1 MRNLSAP
8 LCLTIV
14 VLFGSV
20 GCSNNLQKG
29 VSAYI
34 SGDYATA
41 LREWKPLAEQ
51 GNADAQYSLGLMYAN
66 GHGDLKDY
74 KTAVKWWKLAA
85 KQGYVDAQNN
95 LGVMYANG
103 YGVPKDY
110 KTAVKWYRL
119 AAKQG
124 MIIAQNNLGF
134 MYANGHGVPK
144 DYKTAVKWYRLA
156 AKQGL
161 ANAQNNL
168 GFMYDKGKGVL
179 QNNKTA
185 LKWYRLAAKQGLA
198 LAQTNYTD
206 ALKKQN
212 VRKMRGERER
222 LRETCSGFGFKD
234 GSKEMSKCM
243 FDLYKLEKSQSQ
255 TRTVIQNNTD
265 AASARLKEQRRQRQ
279 LEGSLE
285 LMRRG
290 FDMMSPSR
298 NTTTQPTFPSPP
310 KRYNCYS
317 TGRGD
322 GIFTQCK

>member
-1 MRNLSAP
+1 MKNLTAAI
-8 LCLTIV
+8 CLTIV

-29 VSAYI
+29 LSAYNR
-34 SGDYATA
+34 GDYATA
-41 LREWKPLAEQ
+41 LREWEPLAKQ
-51 GNADAQYSLGLMYAN
+51 GNAGAQYNLGLMYRM
-66 GHGDLKDY
+66 G
-74 KTAVKWWKLAA
+74 T
-85 KQGYVDAQNN
+85 
-95 LGVMYANG
+95 GVI
-103 YGVPKDY
+103 
-110 KTAVKWYRL
+110 
-119 AAKQG
+119 Q
-124 MIIAQNNLGF
+124 
-134 MYANGHGVPK
+134 

-161 ANAQNNL
+161 ALAQYNLGWMYYKGRGVPQNNKTAVKWYRLAAKQGLTLAQYNLGWMYYKGRGVPQNNKTALKWYRLAAKQGYTLAQN
-168 GFMYDKGKGVL
+168 GIGWMYANGTGVP
-179 QNNKTA
+179 QDYKTA

-212 VRKMRGERER
+212 VRKIRGERER

-255 TRTVIQNNTD
+255 TRAVIQNNTG
-265 AASARLKEQRRQRQ
+265 AASARLEEQRRQRQ

-290 FDMMSPSR
+290 VEMMSPSK
-298 NTTTQPTFPSPP
+298 NTTNQPTFPSPP